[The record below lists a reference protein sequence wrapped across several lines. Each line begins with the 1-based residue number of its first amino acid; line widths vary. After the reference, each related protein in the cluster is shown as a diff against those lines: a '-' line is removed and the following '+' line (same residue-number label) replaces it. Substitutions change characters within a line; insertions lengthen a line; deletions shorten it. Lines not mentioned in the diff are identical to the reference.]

1 MPTSFGVRSEK
12 IVYKIASRGQIVSV
26 FRRVRIQ
33 TINYTQ
39 GEAFQT
45 EKRTVF
51 GRGWMPLCAAGQIT
65 KPGDFLA
72 QAVGGWSVLGVR
84 DTAGT
89 VRVLRNA
96 CRHQNMP
103 VAGQP
108 SGHCESFRCRF
119 HGWTYDL
126 QGRFLSAP
134 PAVAPADTSPGAND
148 LLSLPV
154 RQMADLVFFAV
165 EEVSSGFFPP
175 DPGQPYS
182 GTIVTDIACNWKVCL
197 EHLLGS
203 QGTSEPEF
211 AWFWP
216 VLVVRRSGSVVL
228 VEQVVPHTFLRTR
241 LFTHVFGGAVEAQKF
256 SAATTKEAC
265 ERQQGERANGTPAQG
280 SALVVQFHRQLDE
293 AYSGS
298 S

>member
-1 MPTSFGVRSEK
+1 VLGWEK
-12 IVYKIASRGQIVSV
+12 IVYKISGIGQIASVSG
-26 FRRVRIQ
+26 RIRIQ
-33 TINYTQ
+33 TTDYTQ
-39 GEAFQT
+39 GEAFQA

-51 GRGWMPLCAAGQIT
+51 SRGWLPLCAEGQIAR
-65 KPGDFLA
+65 PGDFLA
-72 QAVGGWSVLGVR
+72 QSVGGWSVLGVR
-84 DTAGT
+84 DKEGA

-108 SGHCESFRCRF
+108 AGNCESFRCRF

-134 PAVAPADTSPGAND
+134 PPVAPADTSPGVND
-148 LLSLPV
+148 LPALPV
-154 RQMADLVFFAV
+154 RRMASLVFFAV
-165 EEVSSGFFPP
+165 DEVSSGFFPP

-182 GTIVTDIACNWKVCL
+182 GTIVTDIASNWKVCM
-197 EHLLGS
+197 EHLLGN
-203 QGTSEPEF
+203 QGSSEPEF

-216 VLVVRRSGSVVL
+216 LLVVRRSGPVVL

-241 LFTHVFGGAVEAQKF
+241 LFTHIFGGALEAQKF
-256 SAATTKEAC
+256 AVEAIKVDC
-265 ERQQGERANGTPAQG
+265 ERQQMERASGTPAG
-280 SALVVQFHRQLDE
+280 GGALVAQFHQQLAE
-293 AYSGS
+293 AYAGS